1 MNKNR
6 KARFDDV
13 TSLLENAKD
22 ELLDIQSEEQE
33 AYDSLS
39 EGLQCSS
46 KGETMLEWIDFM
58 DGVAGDIDKVI
69 GKIEGK
75 IK

>member
-22 ELLDIQSEEQE
+22 ELLDIQAEEQE

-39 EGLQCSS
+39 EGLQCSTR
-46 KGETMLEWIDFM
+46 GEAMLEWIDFM
-58 DGVAGDIDKVI
+58 DSVAGDIDKVI

-75 IK
+75 KK